1 MGFVGK
7 VSYTTPCCATI
18 WIEKQS
24 TFCYSKIQKYEYSH
38 ISQEKS
44 REVKEFH
51 ARELYEELK
60 GLVDRGAASNPDRE
74 DAIFLSLAKLLPDP
88 EVDSDLILQRFVYS
102 LCPQFTP
109 KDKILQQFIPSIL
122 FSTALTFP
130 RTQNPHQKTECFFL
144 SILQFGVALEVGM

>member
-7 VSYTTPCCATI
+7 IQTRRLQQFELKNNPL
-18 WIEKQS
+18 
-24 TFCYSKIQKYEYSH
+24 CYSKIQKYEYSH

-60 GLVDRGAASNPDRE
+60 ALVDRGAASNQDRE
-74 DAIFLSLAKLLPDP
+74 DAIFLSLARLLPDP
-88 EVDSDLILQRFVYS
+88 EVDSDLILQRFVFS

-109 KDKILQQFIPSIL
+109 KDKMLQFIPSIL

-130 RTQNPHQKTECFFL
+130 RTQIPLIKYLMFFSFYL
-144 SILQFGVALEVGM
+144 AVWCCYRSGDVK